1 MFKKVWDDLVNDLHK
16 LDDSMLDRLS
26 FEIFCIQM
34 ERVLK
39 EQEAEEPAQNKEAV
53 ILPFKRSV
61 EDET

>member
-1 MFKKVWDDLVNDLHK
+1 MFKKVWDELVNDLHK

-39 EQEAEEPAQNKEAV
+39 EQEAEDTAQDKEAV

-61 EDET
+61 EDE